1 MAPDRH
7 SSKDRKAQ
15 RPRLPTDVY
24 RDLKA
29 ATGGDGDRLE
39 RLAADYAAAGV
50 ALEEDNTTHAIRL
63 LGRAKERAPRSSVVR
78 EALGIALYLDGRFR
92 EAGRELAAYRRI
104 SGRLDQNHLL
114 ADCARANGQLEKA
127 ESLVA
132 EMMRTDVPADRIA
145 EGLMVI
151 AGARADAGDPRAALA
166 ALHRVDLTPRE
177 VQPYHLRLWY
187 LAGELHEQLGERR
200 RAAGMFNAITTFD
213 PEFLDAAERAAA
225 LDAATD
231 QPPDTAPASRRLHQ

>member
-1 MAPDRH
+1 MAAGKH
-7 SSKDRKAQ
+7 STGD

-29 ATGGDGDRLE
+29 ATGGDVE
-39 RLAADYAAAGV
+39 SLAADYSDAGV
-50 ALEEDNTTHAIRL
+50 ALEAGDTAHAITL
-63 LGRAKERAPRSSVVR
+63 LRRAKQRASRSAVVR
-78 EALGIALYLDGRFR
+78 EALGIALYLDGQFR

-114 ADCARANGQLEKA
+114 ADAARANGQLDKA

-132 EMMRTDVPADRIA
+132 EMMRADVPADRIA
-145 EGLMVI
+145 EGLLVI
-151 AGARADAGDPRAALA
+151 AGARADQGDPRSALA
-166 ALHRVDLTPRE
+166 ALHRIDLSPRD

-187 LAGELHEQLGERR
+187 LAGSLHEQLGERDE
-200 RAAGMFNAITTFD
+200 AASLFNAIATFD

-225 LDAATD
+225 LEAPTD
-231 QPPDTAPASRRLHQ
+231 QAPSDAPAASKRLLQ